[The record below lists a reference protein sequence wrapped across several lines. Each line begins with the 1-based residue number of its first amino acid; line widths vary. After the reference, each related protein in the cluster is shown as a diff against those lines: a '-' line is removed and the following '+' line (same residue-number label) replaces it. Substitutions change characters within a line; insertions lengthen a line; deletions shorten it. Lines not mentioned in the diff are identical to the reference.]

1 MSTWVFPTVSEAF
14 MSSEPALDWR
24 PAHPGWEASQ
34 GEREWH
40 CVIATILALLPL
52 SQAQFSLSYPGIDRL
67 QGMILTGPTPLLS
80 DQGLLANF
88 YNWIFTPTQVSALQ
102 LPPCEPSLSVERGDH
117 PMQSIPLLP
126 ADPLTA
132 ERFFLVQTQ
141 SFSWLAV
148 LRWLPGQG
156 SQCQFSFVPET
167 IEQVL
172 QLLRSRIQLT
182 QPHQV
187 HLFDQLLQRWP
198 PLTPD
203 YRFPLQFSRQLLQTY
218 RQEPS
223 PTLPLLSHPPLQPSR
238 QRNPQLPLPS
248 PLPQNNPTPPPP
260 QPTPSASW
268 KKGDDIALLQALAH
282 EVRTPLTT
290 IQTFTQ
296 LLLKRSDL
304 PAEVLKRL
312 ESIRRECH
320 DQIDRFSLIFRAME
334 LANTE
339 ATPTHKQLTSISVQ
353 QVLEANIPRWRKQ
366 ADRRNLSLEITVPQ
380 ELPAIAISDPNM
392 LEQVLTGLME
402 RLSHSLPMGS
412 QIHLQIV
419 LAGDQL
425 KLELCSNQSAT
436 HPEQLPAPARP
447 MLQAIGDLLMLQPET
462 GGVSLSLP
470 MTKHLF
476 EILGG
481 KLTVRQHQQQGEVLT
496 IFLPLGTDR
505 AAY

>member
-1 MSTWVFPTVSEAF
+1 MN
-14 MSSEPALDWR
+14 SEPALDWH
-24 PAHPGWEASQ
+24 PAQPGWDTSQ

-40 CVIATILALLPL
+40 CVIATILTLLPL
-52 SQAQFSLSYPGIDRL
+52 SQVQASPSHPGIDRL

-80 DQGLLANF
+80 DQGLLADL
-88 YNWIFTPTQVSALQ
+88 YNWIFTPTQVTALQ
-102 LPPCEPSLSVERGDH
+102 LPPCEPSPLVERGDH

-126 ADPLTA
+126 ADPLTV
-132 ERFFLVQTQ
+132 ERFCLVQTQ
-141 SFSWLAV
+141 FLSWLAV
-148 LRWLPGQG
+148 LRWLPGHG
-156 SQCQFSFVPET
+156 SQCQFSFIPET
-167 IEQVL
+167 VEQVL
-172 QLLRSRIQLT
+172 QSLRSRIQLT
-182 QPHQV
+182 RPHQV
-187 HLFDQLLQRWP
+187 PLFDQLLQRWP

-203 YRFPLQFSRQLLQTY
+203 YRLPLQFSRQLLRTY
-218 RQEPS
+218 RQASS
-223 PTLPLLSHPPLQPSR
+223 PTLPPLSLPSLQPR
-238 QRNPQLPLPS
+238 QERNPQLPLPS
-248 PLPQNNPTPPPP
+248 PLPGNILTPPSPR
-260 QPTPSASW
+260 PSPNASTSW
-268 KKGDDIALLQALAH
+268 KEGDDIALLQALAH

-296 LLLKRSDL
+296 SLLKRSDL

-312 ESIRRECH
+312 EAIRRECH

-334 LANTE
+334 LANTK
-339 ATPTHKQLTSISVQ
+339 AAPTHKQLTSISVQ

-392 LEQVLTGLME
+392 LEQVLTGLVE
-402 RLSHSLPMGS
+402 QLSHSLPMGS
-412 QIHLQIV
+412 QIHLQIT

-425 KLELCSNQSAT
+425 KLELRSHQSAT
-436 HPEQLPAPARP
+436 HLEQLPAPSRP
-447 MLQAIGDLLMLQPET
+447 MLKAIGDLLMLQPET